1 MLNLGGISL
10 NTFFVSQQFIDTHCS
25 FLEVHFSTLPWYY
38 SDIFVTF
45 KDSQLLQDLGSFE
58 FCRLESLFELDISL
72 FLLSE
77 LIFHVLINN
86 VRDIAIVCSTQ
97 IGLEVAY
104 KLNLLDELIA

>member
-10 NTFFVSQQFIDTHCS
+10 NTFFVPQQFIDAHWS

-38 SDIFVTF
+38 GDIFVTF
-45 KDSQLLQDLGSFE
+45 KDSELVQDLGSFK
-58 FCRLESLFELDISL
+58 FYRLNLLFELNISL
-72 FLLSE
+72 LLLSE

-86 VRDIAIVCSTQ
+86 VCDITIVCSAQ

-104 KLNLLDELIA
+104 KLNLLDELVI